1 MPVPV
6 SDPSSTLTSSKASF
20 VTSQIRLLSQPIHN
34 PAVNILPDAA
44 TDKLISAINKKITSH
59 NRLHFGLESQ
69 RHVVEQIDGVYWR
82 DVLAGGLPVRRAETV
97 VKRDVDFTES
107 EKALPERWEDVTL
120 DQRPRKRR
128 RREDRTWQQQEQNN
142 ATETESGVNT
152 RQPDEEMSQAN
163 QAEGAQAEVQ
173 AREYIELREKLRSQ
187 TERRDQLRR
196 KLSHY
201 KRLRALLEPF
211 DKAQENIQ
219 PNLVTKDNKEL
230 QAELAKMRVLLAR
243 VGRGIQAQQH
253 PSREKSHDATRENT
267 TTDAKKLETVLGLG

>member
-20 VTSQIRLLSQPIHN
+20 VTSQIRLLSQPLHN

-44 TDKLISAINKKITSH
+44 TEKLISAINKKITSH

-82 DVLAGGLPVRRAETV
+82 DVLAGGLPVRKAETV
-97 VKRDVDFTES
+97 VKRGVDFTES

-120 DQRPRKRR
+120 DERPRKRR
-128 RREDRTWQQQEQNN
+128 RREDRTWQQQEQND
-142 ATETESGVNT
+142 ATETESGVT
-152 RQPDEEMSQAN
+152 RQPDEEMSQTN
-163 QAEGAQAEVQ
+163 QEEGAQADVQ
-173 AREYIELREKLRSQ
+173 AHEYIELREKLRLQ
-187 TERRDQLRR
+187 TERRDQLKR
-196 KLSHY
+196 KLGHY
-201 KRLRALLEPF
+201 ERLRALLEPF

-230 QAELAKMRVLLAR
+230 EAELAKMRVLLAR

-253 PSREKSHDATRENT
+253 PSREKSHDATRENIM
-267 TTDAKKLETVLGLG
+267 TDAKKLEAVLGLG